1 MPRTTPPLPL
11 PVRRA
16 LKKLGSDIRDARRR
30 RRIQTA
36 VMADRLQISRPT
48 LRKLEQGDP
57 RVGMGS
63 YATALYV
70 LGLVE
75 RLGDLADIVYDAVGG
90 RQRPSTYID
99 ATVLHSGRLNAGGT
113 GGYGRICCREG
124 GGIELWGLES

>member
-30 RRIQTA
+30 RRIKTA

-75 RLGDLADIVYDAVGG
+75 RLGDLADIASDSVG
-90 RQRPSTYID
+90 QQLASEELP
-99 ATVLHSGRLNAGGT
+99 HRLT
-113 GGYGRICCREG
+113 TR
-124 GGIELWGLES
+124 